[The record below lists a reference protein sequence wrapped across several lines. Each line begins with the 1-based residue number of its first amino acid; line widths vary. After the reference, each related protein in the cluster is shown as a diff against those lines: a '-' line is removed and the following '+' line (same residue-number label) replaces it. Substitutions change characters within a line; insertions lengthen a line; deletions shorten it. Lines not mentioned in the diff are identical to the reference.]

1 MTHEEFQ
8 LEVVDRLARIE
19 TKLDAD
25 RREFNNHVDDN
36 DEKFTILET
45 QLQRLVIDA
54 EVAKRAGR
62 KEGRK
67 TGAKWAAAVSTGI
80 IALAEAARAWVR

>member
-19 TKLDAD
+19 TKLDSD
-25 RREFNNHVDDN
+25 RREFIVHVDDN

-45 QLQRLVIDA
+45 QLQRLVIDS

>member
-19 TKLDAD
+19 TKLDSD
-25 RREFNNHVDDN
+25 RREFIVHVDDN

-45 QLQRLVIDA
+45 QLQRLVIDS

-80 IALAEAARAWVR
+80 IALAEAARAWMR